1 MIGNDRIGSNGRLG
15 NQMFQYASMRGIA
28 AARGYDWVVPPAD
41 YPHTANYALFE
52 TFNMSTVKP
61 KNIGFVAGKMP
72 HTIVNENDHCFS
84 EDFFNECPD
93 NSSLEGFFQ
102 TEKYFKNVEDDIRTD
117 FTFKDGYLKPCKDY
131 IDSIETPP
139 IFLHIRQADNIG
151 REEFHPILPIS
162 FFEDALKNWSD
173 DVPCFVFTDD
183 IDWCKSQEFFQQDRF
198 LFNDNVE
205 RYDYTCMDGLGNMQH
220 SLLPQVDL
228 CLMSLCSGGIVA
240 NSSFSWWGAWLQND
254 RGKVVAPD
262 PKKWFGTS
270 MTHLD
275 TSDIVPDRWTIQEW
289 SK

>member
-28 AARGYDWVVPPAD
+28 SARGYDWVVPPED
-41 YPHTANYALFE
+41 YDHTANYALFE

-61 KNIGFVAGKMP
+61 KNIGFVRGQM
-72 HTIVNENDHCFS
+72 VQENDHCFS
-84 EDFFNECPD
+84 QDFFDECPD
-93 NSSLEGFFQ
+93 NSTLEGFFQ
-102 TEKYFKNVEDDIRTD
+102 TEKYFKNVEDDIRAD
-117 FTFKDGYLKPCKDY
+117 FTFKDDYLKPCKEY

-151 REEFHPILPIS
+151 REQFHPILPIS
-162 FFEDALKNWSD
+162 YFEDALKNWSD
-173 DVPCFVFTDD
+173 DIPCFVFTDD
-183 IDWCKSQEFFQQDRF
+183 IDWCKSQKFFQQDRF